1 MDKNDNLNLG
11 KLNEQFEQNKNIT
24 FPISDDEMCKR
35 YEKVTT
41 PMVNDVLRAM
51 GYLYQT
57 LPTDILP
64 LRDRMRTCGIAFTIK
79 GSKNLALE
87 NEMEQRAQML
97 ESITAGS
104 VVVWDT
110 CGDTESAQWGEMM
123 TMASKKRGCRGAIV
137 DGGCRDT
144 DKILEQDFPLF
155 CKYRTS
161 NGMLGRFR
169 IIGYQIPVR
178 IGNVTIFPGDFV
190 CADIDGAIII
200 PRKCAYEVLLESEQ
214 ILENEKGIKTM
225 IENGATPTEVV
236 KNGGY
241 F

>member
-1 MDKNDNLNLG
+1 MEKKDLLDLG
-11 KLNEQFEQNKNIT
+11 TLEDQLAENRAVV
-24 FPISDDEMCKR
+24 FPVEEEEVRRR
-35 YEKVTT
+35 YEAVST
-41 PMVNDVLRAM
+41 PMINDVLRAM

-64 LRDRMRTCGIAFTIK
+64 LRDHMRVCGVAFTVK

-87 NEMEQRAQML
+87 NEMVQRAEML
-97 ESITAGS
+97 ESITPGS

-123 TMASKKRGCRGAIV
+123 SLASMKRGCRGAIV

-144 DKILEQDFPLF
+144 DKILELDFPLF

-169 IIGYQIPVR
+169 ITGYQIPVR
-178 IGNVTIFPGDFV
+178 IGQVTITPGDFV
-190 CADIDGAIII
+190 SADIDGAIVI
-200 PRKCAYEVLLESEQ
+200 PRKIAYEVLVKAEE
-214 ILENEKGIKTM
+214 ILENEKGIRAM
-225 IENGATPTEVV
+225 IEEGATPMQVV